1 MSQIPKEVPS
11 VSFLPTPPGAAE
23 ATMERW
29 QLQYHASASRGQQSS
44 TRGQVWRPC
53 MAQQRPLGGG
63 AHRNQGKRLQH
74 SPAGGNLCHSFIHS
88 VSQAHSKH
96 AVSE

>member
-1 MSQIPKEVPS
+1 MSQSPKEVPS
-11 VSFLPTPPGAAE
+11 VSFLPTPSGAAE

-29 QLQYHASASRGQQSS
+29 QLQYQASASRGQQSS

-53 MAQQRPLGGG
+53 MAQQRPLGDG

-74 SPAGGNLCHSFIHS
+74 SPAGGNLYHSFIHS
-88 VSQAHSKH
+88 FSEPGTQQACCK
-96 AVSE
+96 